1 MPRLSDESA
10 PEVKLRIL
18 MLGDTKTGKTHWAGQ
33 AAEAGFNILYL
44 GGDVELPTLVK
55 LSPAAKGRLY
65 YMPIH
70 DDMIQIVADVVT
82 GKYLWNDTKAKKF
95 SAKNDGVDESGAA
108 LDEIWELKPTL
119 LGREW
124 ILVIDS
130 WSTLSYS
137 AMVAKAGDLGVDLA
151 DIEKVERSIYSGVG
165 NRLTAIL
172 NSLEKAN
179 CHIIVIGHGRQM
191 EKTKAPEG
199 GKQAV
204 KEVREVDRII
214 EWTKMIP
221 QSSSNPH
228 GLSMGKFFT
237 DIGWLQFNAGNK
249 RKLSFKPQHDRVSG
263 GHLGTEGD
271 PDTDHSF
278 ASLVKYL
285 GGTIP
290 DGTQG
295 TGPGL
300 TIHPAGT
307 FTPIAPGKPAA
318 LQAPNSPKA
327 AIPQGVTTPKGL
339 GGLLLKQSK

>member
-1 MPRLSDESA
+1 VPRLSDADA

-18 MLGDTKTGKTHWAGQ
+18 LLGDTKTGKTHWAGQ
-33 AAEAGFNILYL
+33 AAEAGFNVLYL

-55 LSPAAKGRLY
+55 LSPAAKERLY

-70 DDMIQIVADVVT
+70 SDMIQIVADVVT
-82 GKYLWNDTKAKKF
+82 GRYLWNDAKAKKF
-95 SAKNDGVDESGAA
+95 SALKDGTDESGAA
-108 LDEIWELKPTL
+108 LDPIWELKPTL
-119 LGREW
+119 LDRKW
-124 ILVIDS
+124 VMVIDS

-137 AMVAKAGDLGVDLA
+137 AMLAKAGEMGVDLA

-172 NSLEKAN
+172 NTLEKAG

-191 EKTKAPEG
+191 EKTKAPDG
-199 GKQAV
+199 GKQTV
-204 KEVREVDRII
+204 KEVREIDRVI

-249 RKLSFKPQHDRVSG
+249 RKLSFKPVHDRVSG
-263 GHLGTEGD
+263 GHLNTEGD

-278 ASLVKYL
+278 AALIKFL

-295 TGPGL
+295 TGEGL

-307 FTPIAPGKPAA
+307 YVPIAPGKAPA
-318 LQAPNSPKA
+318 LQAPKSPTA
-327 AIPQGVTTPKGL
+327 AIPASPKGL
-339 GGLLLKQSK
+339 GGLLKK